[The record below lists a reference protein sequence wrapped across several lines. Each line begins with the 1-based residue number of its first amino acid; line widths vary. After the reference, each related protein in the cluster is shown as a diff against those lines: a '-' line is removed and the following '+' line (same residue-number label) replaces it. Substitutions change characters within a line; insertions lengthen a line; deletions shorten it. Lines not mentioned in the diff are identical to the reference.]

1 VTTTE
6 FMNRRQWRSIT
17 FLVIRRLEEPLG
29 RGSSAAQAFRQL
41 LNSTDWYSNGFA
53 QMDDVQLSPRDHLVQ
68 GRAAN
73 AERSRR
79 LNDCKK
85 RRLLLARRD
94 VFAPTT
100 GRTTGQLARC
110 EVKQRVAGILYLLV
124 TAVRRIIGPE
134 RTIWKTR
141 GSRYI
146 GRIVRA

>member
-1 VTTTE
+1 LAIAVFRDENVTTTE

-79 LNDCKK
+79 LNDWGVDPLEGGHAA
-85 RRLLLARRD
+85 RGIMPLA
-94 VFAPTT
+94 
-100 GRTTGQLARC
+100 
-110 EVKQRVAGILYLLV
+110 
-124 TAVRRIIGPE
+124 
-134 RTIWKTR
+134 
-141 GSRYI
+141 
-146 GRIVRA
+146 